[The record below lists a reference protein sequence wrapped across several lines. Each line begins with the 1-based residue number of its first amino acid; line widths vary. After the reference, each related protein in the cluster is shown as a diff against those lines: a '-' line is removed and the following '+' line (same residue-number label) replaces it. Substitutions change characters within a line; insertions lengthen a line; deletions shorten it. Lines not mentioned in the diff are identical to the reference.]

1 MNNEKIVPL
10 ILCGGKGSRL
20 WPLSRQSY
28 SKQFLHIGKCNN
40 KTLLQN
46 TLERISNLENQSK
59 VSQRVDINV
68 LKSRLREKENII
80 LKKNILIL
88 ISCLTLII
96 AAGISVTY
104 L

>member
-1 MNNEKIVPL
+1 MQTKDFESKSSIIETTNGSIVTDKSLKNPN
-10 ILCGGKGSRL
+10 R
-20 WPLSRQSY
+20 
-28 SKQFLHIGKCNN
+28 
-40 KTLLQN
+40 
-46 TLERISNLENQSK
+46 

-96 AAGISVTY
+96 VAGISVTY

>member
-1 MNNEKIVPL
+1 MQTKDFE
-10 ILCGGKGSRL
+10 
-20 WPLSRQSY
+20 
-28 SKQFLHIGKCNN
+28 SKSSIIETPNDSMVTDK
-40 KTLLQN
+40 
-46 TLERISNLENQSK
+46 SLENSIK

-88 ISCLTLII
+88 ISCLSLII
-96 AAGISVTY
+96 AAGICVTY

>member
-1 MNNEKIVPL
+1 MQIKDF
-10 ILCGGKGSRL
+10 K
-20 WPLSRQSY
+20 
-28 SKQFLHIGKCNN
+28 N
-40 KTLLQN
+40 KSITIDTPN
-46 TLERISNLENQSK
+46 SNIDTNKSLKNSNQA
-59 VSQRVDINV
+59 SQRVDINV

>member
-1 MNNEKIVPL
+1 MQTKDFESKSSIIETPNVSIVTD
-10 ILCGGKGSRL
+10 KS
-20 WPLSRQSY
+20 
-28 SKQFLHIGKCNN
+28 
-40 KTLLQN
+40 
-46 TLERISNLENQSK
+46 LENSNK
-59 VSQRVDINV
+59 ASQRVDINV

>member
-1 MNNEKIVPL
+1 MQTKDFESKSSTIDTPNGSIDTNKSLNN
-10 ILCGGKGSRL
+10 
-20 WPLSRQSY
+20 
-28 SKQFLHIGKCNN
+28 
-40 KTLLQN
+40 
-46 TLERISNLENQSK
+46 SNQA
-59 VSQRVDINV
+59 SQRVDINV

>member
-1 MNNEKIVPL
+1 MQTKDFE
-10 ILCGGKGSRL
+10 
-20 WPLSRQSY
+20 
-28 SKQFLHIGKCNN
+28 SKSSIIETPNSSMVTDK
-40 KTLLQN
+40 
-46 TLERISNLENQSK
+46 SLENPSK

-68 LKSRLREKENII
+68 LKSRLREKENIV
-80 LKKNILIL
+80 LRKNIFIL

>member
-1 MNNEKIVPL
+1 MQTKDFE
-10 ILCGGKGSRL
+10 
-20 WPLSRQSY
+20 
-28 SKQFLHIGKCNN
+28 SKSSIIE
-40 KTLLQN
+40 T
-46 TLERISNLENQSK
+46 SNSSMVADKSLKNPSK

-80 LKKNILIL
+80 FKKNILIL

>member
-1 MNNEKIVPL
+1 MQTKNFESKSNIIETPNNRMVIDK
-10 ILCGGKGSRL
+10 S
-20 WPLSRQSY
+20 
-28 SKQFLHIGKCNN
+28 
-40 KTLLQN
+40 
-46 TLERISNLENQSK
+46 LENPSK

-68 LKSRLREKENII
+68 LKSRLREKESII

>member
-1 MNNEKIVPL
+1 MQTNDFESKSSIIKTSNGSIDDEK
-10 ILCGGKGSRL
+10 S
-20 WPLSRQSY
+20 
-28 SKQFLHIGKCNN
+28 
-40 KTLLQN
+40 
-46 TLERISNLENQSK
+46 LENSNK
-59 VSQRVDINV
+59 ASQRVDINV
-68 LKSRLREKENII
+68 LKSRLKEKENII

>member
-1 MNNEKIVPL
+1 MQTKDFE
-10 ILCGGKGSRL
+10 
-20 WPLSRQSY
+20 
-28 SKQFLHIGKCNN
+28 SKSSIIETPNSSMVTDK
-40 KTLLQN
+40 
-46 TLERISNLENQSK
+46 SLENPSK

>member
-1 MNNEKIVPL
+1 MQTKDFESKSSITETPN
-10 ILCGGKGSRL
+10 GSMVTDK
-20 WPLSRQSY
+20 S
-28 SKQFLHIGKCNN
+28 
-40 KTLLQN
+40 
-46 TLERISNLENQSK
+46 LENPNK

-96 AAGISVTY
+96 AAGISVTF

>member
-1 MNNEKIVPL
+1 MQAKEFE
-10 ILCGGKGSRL
+10 
-20 WPLSRQSY
+20 
-28 SKQFLHIGKCNN
+28 SKSSITETPSDSMVTDK
-40 KTLLQN
+40 
-46 TLERISNLENQSK
+46 SLENPNK

>member
-1 MNNEKIVPL
+1 MQTKDFESKSRIIETPN
-10 ILCGGKGSRL
+10 GSL
-20 WPLSRQSY
+20 DIDKS
-28 SKQFLHIGKCNN
+28 
-40 KTLLQN
+40 
-46 TLERISNLENQSK
+46 LENSNK

-88 ISCLTLII
+88 ISCLSLII
-96 AAGISVTY
+96 AAGIGVTY

>member
-1 MNNEKIVPL
+1 MQIKKFE
-10 ILCGGKGSRL
+10 
-20 WPLSRQSY
+20 
-28 SKQFLHIGKCNN
+28 SKSSIIE
-40 KTLLQN
+40 T
-46 TLERISNLENQSK
+46 SNDNIDKEVSLENPNK

-68 LKSRLREKENII
+68 LKSRLREKENIV

>member
-1 MNNEKIVPL
+1 MQTKDFE
-10 ILCGGKGSRL
+10 
-20 WPLSRQSY
+20 
-28 SKQFLHIGKCNN
+28 SKSSIIETPNSSMVADKSLKNP
-40 KTLLQN
+40 
-46 TLERISNLENQSK
+46 SK

-68 LKSRLREKENII
+68 LKSRLREKENIV
-80 LKKNILIL
+80 LKKNILLL

>member
-1 MNNEKIVPL
+1 MQTKNFESKSSIIETPNNRMVIDK
-10 ILCGGKGSRL
+10 S
-20 WPLSRQSY
+20 
-28 SKQFLHIGKCNN
+28 
-40 KTLLQN
+40 
-46 TLERISNLENQSK
+46 LENPSK

-68 LKSRLREKENII
+68 LKSRLREKESII

-88 ISCLTLII
+88 VSCLTLII